1 MLSPKDVV
9 IMSVYCMLNDF
20 TVTRISYS
28 KFCFFILAPSS
39 KAVKEEPKESETE
52 KSEDTSTVKQTD
64 KKP

>member
-1 MLSPKDVV
+1 
-9 IMSVYCMLNDF
+9 MLNDF

-28 KFCFFILAPSS
+28 KFCFFVLAPSS
-39 KAVKEEPKESETE
+39 KAVKGEPKESETE